1 MLGAT
6 APYSVTPTP
15 FRFPALA
22 ALAGRAP
29 IGGQREIVLGT
40 YVAVRLADDALS
52 DVGLSVDARADR
64 ARAARHWLGMIALP
78 SPILAALVKAA
89 EATTRDS
96 GTIAEG
102 LRSLLEAVDLS
113 LDEASR
119 AEMRILIGALAAQ
132 PIVK

>member
-1 MLGAT
+1 MLAAT

-52 DVGLSVDARADR
+52 GVGLSADARADR

-78 SPILAALVKAA
+78 APILAALVEAA
-89 EATTRDS
+89 EATMRDS
-96 GTIAEG
+96 AAIADG
-102 LRSLLEAVDLS
+102 LRSVLDAVDSS
-113 LDEASR
+113 LDGPSR
-119 AEMRILIGALAAQ
+119 SEVRILIGALTAQ